1 MEEYLGDNFSDG
13 EQSVPLNGSHTQLAY
28 LPPDKMTA
36 FSRLSRFGMMFKP
49 LTEDLGEA
57 LLMSYREDFLAKTS
71 QLQEKEMDL
80 MAKDLE
86 CGVKW
91 RGSFAKWDQD
101 SSLWRTHQCSLLGD
115 LEPFSET
122 FPQWGLMRNGELWEQ
137 KTLVQ
142 TTKEIEFGFGEK
154 LPTPQ
159 ASDYRSKPTSASW
172 KAKGGVNFCLSNP
185 EIQETW
191 TKQAEPEFFLTP
203 TVMDALPP
211 RNPEA
216 LERQYQNNRK
226 GRSTH
231 STLREQVVYPP
242 PKQMFPTPR
251 SCSAMAST
259 ITPESAWDEKRN
271 PNLETIVG
279 RRMFPTPNA
288 WDGKRGPRS
297 EEHLR
302 TKKAQVTL
310 VTAVAQMERENF
322 PTPCSTDYKGAGQSG
337 KLRDRLDYAA
347 ERGATKNKTF
357 TEPTVPGGQ
366 LNPTWVEKL
375 MGWPENFTSLNA
387 ISHVKMTFW
396 LMGFYDDSER
406 CTKEVLQLLR
416 HGTIQEEIQQQIGR
430 SVSILEATVLLSQLC
445 EYTNKSYEARIF
457 FSCQKILEEQLRSLW
472 TQQDA
477 SCTPYR
483 PEHQEQFGEQHPDT
497 MQALSQLLAHY
508 GKKAWQDS
516 SWENAIP
523 RVDRDIK
530 ARVER
535 LKAIGNGQV
544 PLCAATAW
552 ELLK

>member
-1 MEEYLGDNFSDG
+1 
-13 EQSVPLNGSHTQLAY
+13 
-28 LPPDKMTA
+28 
-36 FSRLSRFGMMFKP
+36 
-49 LTEDLGEA
+49 
-57 LLMSYREDFLAKTS
+57 MSYLEDFRAKTS

-80 MAKDLE
+80 MGKDQE
-86 CGVKW
+86 CGEKW

-142 TTKEIEFGFGEK
+142 TTKGIEFGFVEK

-191 TKQAEPEFFLTP
+191 TKDPEFFLTP

-231 STLREQVVYPP
+231 STLREQVAYPP
-242 PKQMFPTPR
+242 PKEMFPTPR

-297 EEHLR
+297 EEHLK

-310 VTAVAQMERENF
+310 VTAVAQLERENF
-322 PTPCSTDYKGAGQSG
+322 PTPCATDYKGAGQSG
-337 KLRDRLDYAA
+337 QLRDRLDYAA

-357 TEPTVPGGQ
+357 TAPVANGGQ
-366 LNPTWVEKL
+366 LNPTWVEWL
-375 MGWPENFTSLNA
+375 MGWTLGWTDLKPLVMDK
-387 ISHVKMTFW
+387 SHSVP
-396 LMGFYDDSER
+396 
-406 CTKEVLQLLR
+406 QQ
-416 HGTIQEEIQQQIGR
+416 HGN
-430 SVSILEATVLLSQLC
+430 S
-445 EYTNKSYEARIF
+445 
-457 FSCQKILEEQLRSLW
+457 
-472 TQQDA
+472 
-477 SCTPYR
+477 
-483 PEHQEQFGEQHPDT
+483 
-497 MQALSQLLAHY
+497 
-508 GKKAWQDS
+508 
-516 SWENAIP
+516 
-523 RVDRDIK
+523 
-530 ARVER
+530 
-535 LKAIGNGQV
+535 
-544 PLCAATAW
+544 
-552 ELLK
+552 

>member
-1 MEEYLGDNFSDG
+1 MSWLYSQVLVEEYLGGNFSDG

-57 LLMSYREDFLAKTS
+57 LLMLYREDFLAKTS

-191 TKQAEPEFFLTP
+191 TKQAEAEFFLTP

-242 PKQMFPTPR
+242 PKQMFPTP
-251 SCSAMAST
+251 
-259 ITPESAWDEKRN
+259 
-271 PNLETIVG
+271 
-279 RRMFPTPNA
+279 NA
-288 WDGKRGPRS
+288 WYGKRGPMS
-297 EEHLR
+297 AELMA
-302 TKKAQVTL
+302 KKIHQVSL
-310 VTAVAQMERENF
+310 VSAVAQLERENF

-366 LNPTWVEKL
+366 LNPTWVEWL
-375 MGWPENFTSLNA
+375 MGWTLGWTDLKPLAMDKCLYARLPLGEFS
-387 ISHVKMTFW
+387 
-396 LMGFYDDSER
+396 
-406 CTKEVLQLLR
+406 
-416 HGTIQEEIQQQIGR
+416 QEI
-430 SVSILEATVLLSQLC
+430 
-445 EYTNKSYEARIF
+445 N
-457 FSCQKILEEQLRSLW
+457 
-472 TQQDA
+472 D
-477 SCTPYR
+477 
-483 PEHQEQFGEQHPDT
+483 
-497 MQALSQLLAHY
+497 
-508 GKKAWQDS
+508 
-516 SWENAIP
+516 
-523 RVDRDIK
+523 
-530 ARVER
+530 
-535 LKAIGNGQV
+535 GNN
-544 PLCAATAW
+544 
-552 ELLK
+552 